1 MKNPIP
7 GYCGG
12 ADGGPAVFS
21 TGQNKT
27 MNRTSNFLGRVFA
40 TGCTLVFLSGAALA
54 HGDVVP
60 QAVDT
65 EGLKSLPEGE
75 WLDENPYR
83 GNKQAIEIGSSA
95 YGQNCARCH
104 GLEAVSGGIAPDL
117 RELGPEYDDYFIGKV
132 RGGVQRNGMTY
143 MPAFEGTLSQD
154 AMWAIRAYI
163 DKRHYEYNDKDL
175 AKLYEQAEDG
185 S

>member
-1 MKNPIP
+1 
-7 GYCGG
+7 
-12 ADGGPAVFS
+12 
-21 TGQNKT
+21 
-27 MNRTSNFLGRVFA
+27 MNRTSYFSGSAIAIA
-40 TGCTLVFLSGAALA
+40 TALACVLPTVSGTAFA

-65 EGLKSLPEGE
+65 EGLKALPEGE

-104 GLEAVSGGIAPDL
+104 GLDAVSGGIAPDL

-143 MPAFEGTLSQD
+143 MPAFEGTLSQE
-154 AMWAIRAYI
+154 AMWAIRSYI